1 MAGSCAVFV
10 WLYFCVFA
18 SLYFIYLFVLMAF
31 IQALSGSSSVFANLY
46 FCVCVFVLICV
57 FVLMAFGQAV
67 DGSCTSSSRSRRAA
81 AVKAAQL
88 LWCSTRKSLLGC
100 EGRTQLI
107 LTGGW
112 LPTNI
117 GLVGLS

>member
-1 MAGSCAVFV
+1 
-10 WLYFCVFA
+10 
-18 SLYFIYLFVLMAF
+18 MAF
-31 IQALSGSSSVFANLY
+31 AQAVGGSSSVFANLY
-46 FCVCVFVLICV
+46 FCEFVLICV